1 MKIYYDTDSSYP
13 VDEVTKLRFE
23 NKELKNTLYGI
34 TADNRKLRRECARL
48 RKLYARWRN
57 K

>member
-48 RKLYARWRN
+48 RKL
-57 K
+57 